1 MSFDFVIFLLAWAI
15 PKYRT
20 NESRVNRCQ
29 AESNSQ
35 ACLAM
40 PRREG
45 GRRSQACLNIA
56 EARRRKTKSSLLGSY
71 IAVTAGGRMGS
82 SGTSSIGTATQ
93 GYYLGSSPSSYYSAT
108 TIPSATPLARQSAHI
123 SLPATSQTPSVSS
136 QPRILARAVYL
147 SSLVQPNPPHGIL
160 MSMMYSSSTRLSS
173 PAVLQPPSRP
183 SNRGH
188 MWRDATEKQKG
199 QYEGKELLF

>member
-20 NESRVNRCQ
+20 NERRVNRCQ

-56 EARRRKTKSSLLGSY
+56 EAQRRKTKSSLLGSY
-71 IAVTAGGRMGS
+71 IVVTGGIAVTAGGRMGS

-93 GYYLGSSPSSYYSAT
+93 GYYLGSSPSSYSSANYYT
-108 TIPSATPLARQSAHI
+108 LCNTSGEAICTYKFASNVSNSLGLLTAPNLGKGSI
-123 SLPATSQTPSVSS
+123 SVKSGTAKPTAWDINVDDVFF
-136 QPRILARAVYL
+136 I
-147 SSLVQPNPPHGIL
+147 NPTVIT
-160 MSMMYSSSTRLSS
+160 SST
-173 PAVLQPPSRP
+173 A
-183 SNRGH
+183 
-188 MWRDATEKQKG
+188 ATVTTK
-199 QYEGKELLF
+199 